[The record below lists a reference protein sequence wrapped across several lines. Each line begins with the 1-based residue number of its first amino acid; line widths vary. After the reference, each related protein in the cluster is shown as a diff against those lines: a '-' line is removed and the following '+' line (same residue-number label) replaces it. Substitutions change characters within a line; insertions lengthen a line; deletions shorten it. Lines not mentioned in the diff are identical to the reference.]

1 VASHVTHI
9 RTIYPP
15 ICDGRPPPSE
25 REAGGD
31 GTDTGRALW
40 SFDDEAFGARLGVG
54 TADGDSTGLQVDVA
68 ALEGRQLAEAERAE
82 RREEDQRAAVG
93 RNSVGQAVHLRNGEE
108 RPLGV
113 RD

>member
-1 VASHVTHI
+1 MATV
-9 RTIYPP
+9 RTPAALFWSL
-15 ICDGRPPPSE
+15 DG
-25 REAGGD
+25 
-31 GTDTGRALW
+31 
-40 SFDDEAFGARLGVG
+40 EAFGARLGVG
-54 TADGDSTGLQVDVA
+54 AADGDSTGLQVDVT
-68 ALEGRQLAEAERAE
+68 ALESRRLAKAECAE